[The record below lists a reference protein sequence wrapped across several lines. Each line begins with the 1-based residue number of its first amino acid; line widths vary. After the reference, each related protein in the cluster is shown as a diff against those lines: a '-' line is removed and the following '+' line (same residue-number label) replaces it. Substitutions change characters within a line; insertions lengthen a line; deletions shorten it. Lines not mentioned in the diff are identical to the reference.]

1 MPEALVGAE
10 ESARATAVYADWADL
25 VARIRSGQTDG
36 MEELYRLF
44 SRGIRF
50 YLVRQLGTAEVDDAV
65 HDTFLKVVQAIRSGE
80 LKEPERLIGFLG
92 AIVQK
97 QVAAHRDKRQP
108 KKVSN
113 KLRQENPE
121 EAAAF
126 HRKAE
131 LIDQVMAA
139 LSQRDRE
146 ILTRLYLHE
155 ENQDQICKE
164 MSLTETQ
171 LRLVKSR
178 AKARFAELGKHLV
191 SHREPSQRFGRRFVP
206 VRRPDAGEITAGVS
220 FPLDVER
227 ILPVIAHAV
236 AVFGD
241 EKKASHWLATPLPL
255 FDDRSPSQLLE
266 GQEGTELVEQVL
278 TRIEHNIPS

>member
-1 MPEALVGAE
+1 MSSFPELPMPEVLLSPE
-10 ESARATAVYADWADL
+10 ESARATAVYADWSDL

-36 MEELYRLF
+36 IEELYWLF

-50 YLVRQLGTAEVDDAV
+50 YLARQLGTAAVDALV
-65 HDTFLKVVQAIRSGE
+65 HDTLIAVVQAIRSDE
-80 LKEPERLIGFLG
+80 LREPERLIGFLG
-92 AIVQK
+92 AVVQK
-97 QVAAHRDKRQP
+97 QAAAHRNKRQA

-126 HRKAE
+126 RRKAE

-155 ENQDQICKE
+155 ESQDQICKE
-164 MSLTETQ
+164 LSLTESQ

-178 AKARFAELGKHLV
+178 AKAHFEELVKDLV
-191 SHREPSQRFGRRFVP
+191 SHGEQSQH
-206 VRRPDAGEITAGVS
+206 VRRGPGEITIGAS
-220 FPLDVER
+220 FPQDVKR

-236 AVFGD
+236 GVFGD

-255 FDDRSPSQLLE
+255 FGDRSPSQLLE